1 VEGGGPSE
9 AGGVKS
15 AAPRE
20 RSLFWPRP
28 PPLVASRSAL
38 FATAPKLPWQRQC
51 SSARRPRGLAVQ
63 SWQPRNGQDLSGGQ
77 RLCLAAGLERLEA
90 LRVSCWGIGSTK

>member
-9 AGGVKS
+9 AGGAKS
-15 AAPRE
+15 AAPPE
-20 RSLFWPRP
+20 RALSWPRP
-28 PPLVASRSAL
+28 PPLVATRTAL
-38 FATAPKLPWQRQC
+38 FATAPKLPWQGQC